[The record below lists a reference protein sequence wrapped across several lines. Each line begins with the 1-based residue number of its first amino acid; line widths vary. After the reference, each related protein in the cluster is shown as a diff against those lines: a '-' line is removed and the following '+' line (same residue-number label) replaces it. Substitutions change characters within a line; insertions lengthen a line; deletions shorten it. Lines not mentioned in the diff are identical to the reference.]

1 MVRQY
6 VGARY
11 VPKIAD
17 PVEWQEN
24 TAYEALV
31 IVTYNN
37 SSYTSRKPVPV
48 TVGIPPENTEY
59 WALTGNYNAQVEEYR
74 QLAVQAV
81 NTANSAN
88 ETAGR
93 AEQTAN
99 EAKEKAD
106 GFDERIT
113 ENTQGIAN
121 NEQEITTL
129 KETTQSQGTEI
140 DGLSG
145 RVEALEGEL
154 SNADVSYANTYIV
167 HKNSDTYP
175 TINSAI
181 EQAITD
187 GVSLSNP
194 KTILVYAGDY
204 NEQIVRDDIHGL
216 SIVGV
221 DKEGVVIHYNGEYPD
236 CVVHVQGDISFEN
249 VTIKLD
255 NSTTYAIHV
264 DPSDTNVSGTIKF
277 EGCII
282 VGGTN
287 AIGYGSGTNMEL
299 LVKSCVLSTQGDCV
313 LYAHNSPYNKAGQ
326 KLTVLDNL
334 FKLVGDSQL
343 YLRLDDAGYTNGQ
356 TTSVMQCLFSGN
368 CTNYQGYAKMQ
379 FRKNTGQ
386 SNTFTTHMPLN
397 DSNIKFNANSKNNSG
412 LPGINYREGTVGIT
426 GFLLFPV
433 NPDTTGAYE
442 VTMPM
447 PFDTQNYTATLTNVT
462 IPGIGEITG
471 QCEVLGYYGYGVNIK
486 TTNGG
491 ASGKTLAVNILFECK

>member
-17 PVEWQEN
+17 PVEWQDN

-59 WALTGNYNAQVEEYR
+59 WALTGNYNAQIEEYR
-74 QLAVQAV
+74 QLTEQAVQ
-81 NTANSAN
+81 TANSAK
-88 ETAGR
+88 ETANQ
-93 AEQTAN
+93 AQQTAN
-99 EAKEKAD
+99 ETKESVD
-106 GFDERIT
+106 GFDARIT
-113 ENTQGIAN
+113 KNASDIA
-121 NEQEITTL
+121 TL
-129 KETTQSQGTEI
+129 TETTESQGTEI
-140 DGLSG
+140 DGLTS
-145 RVEALEGEL
+145 RIETLEGEL
-154 SNADVSYANTYIV
+154 GNADVDYANTYIV

-221 DKEGVVIHYNGEYPD
+221 DRDSVIIHYNGSYPD
-236 CVVHVQGDISFEN
+236 CVIHVQGDISFEN

-264 DPSDTNVSGTIKF
+264 DPSQTNVSGVIRF
-277 EGCII
+277 ERCNII
-282 VGGTN
+282 GGTN

-299 LVKSCVLSTQGDCV
+299 LVKYCTLSTQGDCV
-313 LYAHNSPYNKAGQ
+313 LYAHNSPYNKTGQ
-326 KLTVLDNL
+326 KLTVINNL
-334 FKLVGDSQL
+334 FKLIGNSQL
-343 YLRLDDAGYTNGQ
+343 YLRIDDAGYTNGQ

-368 CTNYQGYAKMQ
+368 CTNYQGYGKMQ

-386 SNTFTTHMPLN
+386 SSTFTTYMPLN
-397 DSNIKFNANSKNNSG
+397 DSNIKFNANSINNSG
-412 LPGINYREGTVGIT
+412 MPGVNYREGTVGLT
-426 GFLLFPV
+426 GYLLFPV
-433 NPDTTGAYE
+433 NANTDGEYE
-442 VTMPM
+442 VTMPT
-447 PFDTQNYTATLTNVT
+447 PFDTQNYTATLSNVT

-471 QCEVLGYYGYGVNIK
+471 QCSISGYYGYGVNVK

-491 ASGKTLAVNILFECK
+491 ASGKTLAVNIQFKCK

>member
-37 SSYTSRKPVPV
+37 SSYTSRKPVPAG
-48 TVGIPPENTEY
+48 VGIPPENPEY
-59 WALTGNYNAQVEEYR
+59 WALTGNYNAQIEEYR
-74 QLAVQAV
+74 QLTEQAVQ
-81 NTANSAN
+81 TANSAE
-88 ETAGR
+88 ETANQ
-93 AEQTAN
+93 AQQTAN
-99 EAKEKAD
+99 ETKESVD
-106 GFDERIT
+106 GFDARIT
-113 ENTQGIAN
+113 KNASDIA
-121 NEQEITTL
+121 TL
-129 KETTQSQGTEI
+129 TETTESQGTEI

-145 RVEALEGEL
+145 RVDALEGEIG
-154 SNADVSYANTYIV
+154 NADVDYANTYIV

-221 DKEGVVIHYNGEYPD
+221 DKDSVIIHYNGSYPD
-236 CVVHVQGDISFEN
+236 CVIHVQGDISFEN

-264 DPSDTNVSGTIKF
+264 DPSQTNVSGIIRF
-277 EGCII
+277 ERCNII
-282 VGGTN
+282 GGSN

-299 LVKSCVLSTQGDCV
+299 LVKSCTLSTQGDCV
-313 LYAHNSPYNKAGQ
+313 LYAHNSPYNKTGQ
-326 KLTVLDNL
+326 KLTVINNL

-343 YLRLDDAGYTNGQ
+343 YLRLDDAGYSNGQ

-397 DSNIKFNANSKNNSG
+397 DSNIKFNANSINNSG
-412 LPGINYREGTVGIT
+412 LAGINYREGTVGIT
-426 GFLLFPV
+426 GYLLFPV
-433 NPDTTGAYE
+433 NADTTGAYE

-447 PFDTQNYTATLTNVT
+447 PFDTQNYTATLVNVT

-471 QCEVLGYYGYGVNIK
+471 QCSISGYYGYGVNVK

-491 ASGKTLAVNILFECK
+491 ASGKTLAVNIQFNCK

>member
-59 WALTGNYNAQVEEYR
+59 WALTGNYNAQIEEYR
-74 QLAVQAV
+74 QLTEQAVQ
-81 NTANSAN
+81 TANSAK
-88 ETAGR
+88 ETANQ
-93 AEQTAN
+93 AQQTAN
-99 EAKEKAD
+99 ETKESVD
-106 GFDERIT
+106 GFDARIT
-113 ENTQGIAN
+113 KNASDIA
-121 NEQEITTL
+121 TL
-129 KETTQSQGTEI
+129 TETTESQGTEI

-145 RVEALEGEL
+145 RVDALEGEIG
-154 SNADVSYANTYIV
+154 NADVDYANTYIV
-167 HKNSDTYP
+167 HKNSETYP

-204 NEQIVRDDIHGL
+204 NEQIVINDVHGL

-221 DKEGVVIHYNGEYPD
+221 DKEGVVIHYNGSYPD
-236 CVVHVQGDISFEN
+236 CVIHVQGDISFEN

-255 NSTTYAIHV
+255 NTTTYTIHV
-264 DPSDTNVSGTIKF
+264 DPSDTNVSGTVKI

-282 VGGTN
+282 VGGTT
-287 AIGYGSGTNMEL
+287 AIGYGSGTNTEL
-299 LVKSCVLSTQGDCV
+299 LVKSCTLSTQGDCV
-313 LYAHNSPYNKAGQ
+313 LYAHNSPYNKTGQ
-326 KLTVLDNL
+326 KLTVINNV

-368 CTNYQGYAKMQ
+368 CTNYQGYGKMQ
-379 FRKNTGQ
+379 FRKNTSDSS
-386 SNTFTTHMPLN
+386 SNTTSIPLDDN
-397 DSNIKFNANSKNNSG
+397 NIKFNANSNNNSG
-412 LPGINYREGTVGIT
+412 MPGINYKEGTYNFSSYV
-426 GFLLFPV
+426 LFPV
-433 NPDTTGAYE
+433 NADSSGYYRIT
-442 VTMPM
+442 VPM
-447 PFDTQNYTATLTNVT
+447 PFDTTNYTAILTDVT
-462 IPGIGEITG
+462 IPGVGPITQ
-471 QCEVLGYYGYGVNIK
+471 QCVLDSFYGYGVNIG
-486 TTNGG
+486 TTNSN
-491 ASGKTLAVNILFECK
+491 ASGKTLAISAVFNCK